1 MKLMFEKILP
11 SENSSW
17 RYWLYKLDNIE
28 FNWHYH
34 PEYEIALTLNSLG
47 QRYVGDNIEPYGE
60 FDMAFLGPHLPHT
73 WSSAPAV
80 NGKPQKV
87 FVAQIPV
94 RWLENLMLSMPDL
107 EDFKPLFELSR
118 RGIKFSPNTAK
129 ISAKIFAR
137 MQHASAS
144 QRFIGLM
151 EIFQLML
158 DDKDKQVLSSDGY
171 NISVTSDPSTDKLDK
186 VIQYIHQHY
195 TEKLNAADVAKLV
208 HMSTNHFHRFFKQ
221 RTEQTFTEVVN
232 QLRISKACSL
242 LINSQRPIATISD
255 TCGFNNIANFNRRFL
270 QFKGMRPNEFRQIYA
285 GKTVSFN

>member
-34 PEYEIALTLNSLG
+34 PEYEIALTLNSQG
-47 QRYVGDNIEPYGE
+47 QRYVGDNIESYDE
-60 FDMAFLGPHLPHT
+60 LDMALLGPHLPHT
-73 WSSAPAV
+73 WCSSSAV

-87 FVAQIPV
+87 FVAQVPV
-94 RWLENLMLSMPDL
+94 GWIETLILGMPDL
-107 EDFKPLFELSR
+107 EGFKSLLELSR
-118 RGIKFSPNTAK
+118 RGIKFSAETVRK
-129 ISAKIFAR
+129 SAKVFKK
-137 MQHASAS
+137 MQHANAS

-158 DDKDKQVLSSDGY
+158 DDDDKKILSSDGY
-171 NISVTSDPSTDKLDK
+171 NISLTSDPSTDKLDK
-186 VIQYIHQHY
+186 VTRYIHQNY
-195 TEKLNAADVAKLV
+195 TRKLNAEDVAKLV

-242 LINSQRPIATISD
+242 LINSQMPISTISD
-255 TCGFNNIANFNRRFL
+255 TCGFNNISNFNRRFL
-270 QFKGMRPNEFRQIYA
+270 QFKEMKPSEFRKIYE
-285 GKTVSFN
+285 GKAVIS